1 MRVGEL
7 FMLGFRG
14 TSLPAWVRE
23 FEAEYGLGGI
33 ILFDYDV
40 PSATRGRNVESP
52 TQLASLCDEVHS
64 LPSRPLVFV
73 DQEGGQVRRLKSELG
88 FAPLPSAREFARLA
102 DDERRDIAHA
112 SFSEMHRLG
121 IDFDLAPV
129 VDADTNPDNP
139 NIGRIERSFS
149 LDLAVVRANAEL
161 LGEVAHACGLQLCLK
176 HYPGL
181 GGAGV
186 DSHAELTEL
195 DGRFDPEQEALFA
208 ALAPTL
214 PGQAVLLSHGMVRS
228 WDPDWPV
235 SISAV
240 AIGRLRGAAPELLLI
255 SDDLQMEGLRRCC
268 TLEQACVRGIDAGL
282 DLLCI
287 GNNLR
292 YEESAAAA
300 SAAAVEHAL
309 DARVLDRAI
318 ARVRERK
325 QRASR

>member
-1 MRVGEL
+1 MRTGEL
-7 FMLGFRG
+7 FILGFRG
-14 TSLPAWVRE
+14 TSLPGWLRE
-23 FEAEYGLGGI
+23 FESEYGLGGV

-40 PSATRGRNVESP
+40 PTRTRGRNVESP
-52 TQLASLCDEVHS
+52 EQLAALCAELHA

-73 DQEGGQVRRLKSELG
+73 DQEGGRVRRLAAELG
-88 FAPLPSAREFARLA
+88 FAPLPSARAFAALA
-102 DDERRDIAHA
+102 VDERRRIAHQ
-112 SFSEMHRLG
+112 SFSEMRRLG

-129 VDADTNPDNP
+129 IDADTNPDNP

-149 LDLAVVRANAEL
+149 PDLAAVRANAEL
-161 LGEVAHACGLQLCLK
+161 LGEVARACGLQLCLK

-181 GGAGV
+181 GGAVV
-186 DSHAELTEL
+186 DSHLELTEL
-195 DGRFDPEQEALFA
+195 DGRFDPAQEALFSE
-208 ALAPTL
+208 LAPAL
-214 PGQAVLLSHGMVRS
+214 PGQAVLLSHGLVRS

-240 AIGRLRGAAPELLLI
+240 AIERLRRAAPGLLLI
-255 SDDLQMEGLRRCC
+255 SDDLQMEGLRSCC

-292 YEESAAAA
+292 YEESAAGAA
-300 SAAAVEHAL
+300 AAAVERAL
-309 DARVLDRAI
+309 DASELDGPI

-325 QRASR
+325 RRAGA

>member
-1 MRVGEL
+1 MRTGEL
-7 FMLGFRG
+7 FILGFRG
-14 TSLPAWVRE
+14 TSLPAWLRE
-23 FEAEYGLGGI
+23 FEAEHGLGGV

-40 PSATRGRNVESP
+40 PTQTRGRNIESP
-52 TQLASLCDEVHS
+52 EQLAALCAEVHA

-73 DQEGGQVRRLKSELG
+73 DQEGGRVRRLAAELG
-88 FAPLPSAREFARLA
+88 FAPLPSARAFAALPV
-102 DDERRDIAHA
+102 DERRRIAHE
-112 SFSEMHRLG
+112 SFSEMRRLG

-129 VDADTNPDNP
+129 VDLDTNPDNP
-139 NIGRIERSFS
+139 NIGRIERAFS
-149 LDLAVVRANAEL
+149 ADLGTVRANAEL
-161 LGEVAHACGLQLCLK
+161 LGEIARACGLQLCLK

-181 GGAGV
+181 GGAVV
-186 DSHAELTEL
+186 DSHLDLTDL
-195 DGRFDPEQEALFA
+195 DGRFDPEQESLFA
-208 ALAPTL
+208 ELAPAL
-214 PGQAVLLSHGMVRS
+214 PGQAVLLSHGLVPS

-240 AIGRLRGAAPELLLI
+240 AIERLRSTAPGLLLI

-292 YEESAAAA
+292 YEESAAG
-300 SAAAVEHAL
+300 AAAAAL
-309 DARVLDRAI
+309 ERTLEASQFDGAI

-325 QRASR
+325 HAARA